1 VIFFN
6 ASTAGNAT
14 ITTNNGGS
22 VLFPQDR
29 TGGQARFITNGGGVF
44 DMSGLTGAGMTA
56 GSIEGAGSY
65 ALGSKQLTVG
75 GNNLSTQV
83 SGIIADG
90 GTFGGTG
97 GRS

>member
-1 VIFFN
+1 M
-6 ASTAGNAT
+6 
-14 ITTNNGGS
+14 NNGGR
-22 VLFPQDR
+22 VVFTQDS

-83 SGIIADG
+83 SGIIAEAGPSAAPAD
-90 GTFGGTG
+90 
-97 GRS
+97 RS